1 MHTIQL
7 TTTPTAT
14 PTQLPVVTVSI
25 AAKPFQPADI
35 NCTMFIVDQKVTLWQ
50 ETSSGKLVQR
60 IPDGDSLILKGH
72 VFTLINVIDEDQG
85 TYYCQ
90 AGSYQKVPAVRLS
103 LIGNIVY

>member
-1 MHTIQL
+1 MDPIWQNTTP
-7 TTTPTAT
+7 TTTPTQPA
-14 PTQLPVVTVSI
+14 VVPVSI

-60 IPDGDSLILKGH
+60 IPDGNSLILKDL
-72 VFTLINVIDEDQG
+72 VFTLMNVIDEDEG

-90 AGSYQKVPAVRLS
+90 AGSYQKVQAVKLS
-103 LIGNIVY
+103 LIGSIVH